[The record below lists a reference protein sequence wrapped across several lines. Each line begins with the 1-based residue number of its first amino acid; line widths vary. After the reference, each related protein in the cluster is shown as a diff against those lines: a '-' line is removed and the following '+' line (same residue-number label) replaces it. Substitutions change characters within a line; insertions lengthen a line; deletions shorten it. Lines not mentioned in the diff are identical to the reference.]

1 MTQKRKRRH
10 YTPEQKANL
19 LRRHIVGKDPVS
31 DICNEESLQPSVFY
45 GWLNKLME
53 NASTVLTAPQGTSQ
67 EKKLSRKVEA
77 LEERLTKKDN
87 VIAEVTEAFV
97 SLKKELGEL

>member
-1 MTQKRKRRH
+1 MTKKRKRRR
-10 YTPEQKANL
+10 YTPEQKAEL

-31 DICNEESLQPSVFY
+31 EICNEEGLQPSVFY

-53 NASTVLTAPQGTSQ
+53 NAATVLTAPQGSSQ
-67 EKKLSRKVEA
+67 ENKLSRKVEA
-77 LEERLTKKDN
+77 LEERLTTKDN

>member
-1 MTQKRKRRH
+1 MTKKRKRRQF
-10 YTPEQKANL
+10 TSEQKAAL
-19 LRRHIVGKDPVS
+19 LRRHIVDKTPVS
-31 DICNEESLQPSVFY
+31 DICNKEGLQPSVFY

-53 NASTVLTAPQGTSQ
+53 NASTVLESPRGSSQ
-67 EKKLSRKVEA
+67 EKQLSRKVEA
-77 LEERLTKKDN
+77 LEEKLTKKDH

>member
-1 MTQKRKRRH
+1 MAKKRRRRR
-10 YTPEQKANL
+10 YTPEQKAEL

-31 DICNEESLQPSVFY
+31 EICNEEGLQPSVFY

-53 NASTVLTAPQGTSQ
+53 NASTVLTAPQGSSQ

>member
-1 MTQKRKRRH
+1 MAKKRKRRR
-10 YTPEQKANL
+10 YTPEQKAEL

-31 DICNEESLQPSVFY
+31 EICNEEGLQPSVFY

-53 NASTVLTAPQGTSQ
+53 NASTVLTAPQGSSR
-67 EKKLSRKVEA
+67 EKKRCRRVVA
-77 LEERLTKKDN
+77 RGERRSKKDN